1 MYTKKFFYV
10 SFKSRDGKK
19 QKQLYMGN
27 TPEEALKAAKDA
39 NICYKA
45 FCVGKTAYNGLGE
58 KI

>member
-10 SFKSRDGKK
+10 SFQSRDGKK

-27 TPEEALKAAKDA
+27 TPEEALQAAKNV
-39 NICYKA
+39 NIRYKS
-45 FCVGKTAYNGLGE
+45 FKVGKTAFNCLGE